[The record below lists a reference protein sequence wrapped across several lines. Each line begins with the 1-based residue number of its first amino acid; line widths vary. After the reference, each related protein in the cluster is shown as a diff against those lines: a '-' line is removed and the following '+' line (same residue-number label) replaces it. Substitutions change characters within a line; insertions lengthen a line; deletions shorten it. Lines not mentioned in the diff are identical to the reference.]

1 MVLALVAPALAAQE
15 PRASEQITVER
26 ILIDVRVTD
35 YSYEPVLGLTAQ
47 DFVVRVDGKP
57 AKVESVVWIPDT
69 IAARIAAGMDEE
81 DVDTEKAPPRGR
93 LFIYFV
99 QTDFAREPSRI
110 GGQLKFLPFAQ
121 KMIDD
126 LEPGD
131 RVAVFS
137 FDSHMKFQL
146 DFSDDKSEIEF
157 ALRRSV
163 LTSEP
168 PPPRPAYSPSL
179 ASRLDK
185 KAMLECARPE
195 VAFIHVANAV
205 RNIPG
210 PKTMILFG
218 WGLGHLF
225 GGRVV
230 MDSKYPIARYALESS
245 RVTVFALDMAIA
257 DYHSLEVGLQ
267 KTAADTGGF
276 YAKTHLF
283 PQRAVDQLKKT
294 LSGHYELE
302 VRKPSGLPLGQHAL
316 EVTVKRRGVY
326 VMARSSYVD
335 RP

>member
-1 MVLALVAPALAAQE
+1 MTAQE
-15 PRASEQITVER
+15 PRTSEQITVER
-26 ILIDVRVTD
+26 ILIDARVTD
-35 YSYEPVLGLTAQ
+35 YSYKPILGLTAE

-57 AKVESVVWIPDT
+57 AKVESVLWVPET
-69 IAARIAAGMDEE
+69 LAARIESGIDEE
-81 DVDTEKAPPRGR
+81 EVEARKEPRRGR

-99 QTDFAREPSRI
+99 QTDFAREPSRL
-110 GGQLKFLPFAQ
+110 GGQLHFLPFAR

-126 LEPGD
+126 LEAGD

-146 DFSDDKSEIEF
+146 DFTDDKNEIEF
-157 ALRRSV
+157 ALKRSI
-163 LTSEP
+163 TTAEP
-168 PPPRPAYSPSL
+168 PPPRPVHSPSL
-179 ASRLDK
+179 ASRLDRK
-185 KAMLECARPE
+185 DMLECAKPE

-218 WGLGHLF
+218 WGLGHLW
-225 GGRVV
+225 GGRVT

-245 RVTVFALDMAIA
+245 RVTVFALDMSIA

-276 YAKTHLF
+276 YAKTHIF
-283 PQRAVDQLKKT
+283 PQRAVDQLQKT

-302 VRKPSGLPLGQHAL
+302 VRKPSGLPVGQHEL
-316 EVTVKRRGVY
+316 EVGVKRRGAY
-326 VMARSSYVD
+326 VMARTSFVD
-335 RP
+335 KP